1 MKLILLTL
9 LILSIS
15 FLSLQAKDAK
25 KLSARQLYDIEVK
38 EIEKRQGNNNITSQ
52 HIERRMQSLNSGKKW
67 RRMKIWFDMT
77 ELNKQNKDPK
87 RVAFYKK
94 VFEIVGKWWEEAVWI
109 NDDHMKTIEE
119 VKSAMDAGYVTDFH
133 VTHGHWKDY
142 DLLIHSKMAPTD
154 GGTLAWA
161 GPLYRHPTTQRPVTG
176 TAAVCWFG
184 DKNFRK
190 ASDSINR
197 AVGTMIHEFG
207 HVMAFISMLQYH
219 KHYTQFDK
227 TVKSWMWTGPETRK
241 RASAYYKCDSSH
253 MKGIALQ
260 TMAGN
265 VPGAHWSEDTMNDEL
280 MTPFSGEEPEKVS
293 PMMLGL
299 VEDTKWYKANYRM
312 VEAYNYKKGVA
323 SSCLQDKNLCAKDR
337 ACKIGADGIITG
349 DFKGIGYCEKD
360 DKGCAREVKYG
371 NRDIGKPAA
380 WGNKY

>member
-1 MKLILLTL
+1 
-9 LILSIS
+9 
-15 FLSLQAKDAK
+15 
-25 KLSARQLYDIEVK
+25 
-38 EIEKRQGNNNITSQ
+38 
-52 HIERRMQSLNSGKKW
+52 MQSLNSGKKW

-119 VKSAMDAGYVTDFH
+119 VKSAMDTGYVPDFH

-197 AVGTMIHEFG
+197 AVGIIIHEFG
-207 HVMAFISMLQYH
+207 HLMAFIFY
-219 KHYTQFDK
+219 
-227 TVKSWMWTGPETRK
+227 
-241 RASAYYKCDSSH
+241 
-253 MKGIALQ
+253 
-260 TMAGN
+260 
-265 VPGAHWSEDTMNDEL
+265 
-280 MTPFSGEEPEKVS
+280 
-293 PMMLGL
+293 
-299 VEDTKWYKANYRM
+299 
-312 VEAYNYKKGVA
+312 
-323 SSCLQDKNLCAKDR
+323 
-337 ACKIGADGIITG
+337 
-349 DFKGIGYCEKD
+349 
-360 DKGCAREVKYG
+360 
-371 NRDIGKPAA
+371 
-380 WGNKY
+380 